1 MFGLQP
7 IHVIF
12 IVIVA
17 LLIFGPSRFGEFGR
31 SLGTTIREFRAASKE
46 PAEKEEE
53 KSQTTAEH

>member
-17 LLIFGPSRFGEFGR
+17 LLIFGPSRFGDLGR
-31 SLGTTIREFRAASKE
+31 SLGTTIREFRSATK
-46 PAEKEEE
+46 AENREDE
-53 KSQTTAEH
+53 K